1 MTFLDARSND
11 TCQIHADVCIVGAG
25 AAGIALARELSGSG
39 LRIALIESGDIK
51 YRHRP
56 QFLYL
61 GRNTGK
67 RNFSTVFSRFRV
79 FGGSTTRWGGQCR
92 PLDPIDFEHREAI
105 PYSGWPFDFAHI
117 EPFYR
122 RAQVVCNLGP
132 YDYDPAASS
141 LDRNSSVPAGDES
154 LVTRRYQFSYPA
166 NFSEA
171 YRQELERA
179 TDIQVHLNAN
189 LVEIVLQEDTN
200 QIRHLELATLNDRR
214 VSLQAKA
221 YVLACG
227 GLENVRLLLASNR
240 VANTGIGNA
249 HDLVG
254 RFFMDHAYFF
264 PGYFKPKSPDF
275 KLDNFVIRDYAAV
288 GCEQRSHLALSLDEA
303 TRHREGLNGASMYLV
318 RRDKYKT
325 LPEYMS
331 RGGLALNHLIDILRH
346 REIPDSELLTDFA
359 DLLGGFG
366 DAAKTLGRQLRSL
379 GHRQLVPGIRVA
391 LEMTPC
397 RNSRVVLNDQK
408 DRFGMPRIDVDWQL
422 NERDRQGYYRL
433 MDVLRGE
440 FSRLGLGEFVTHDRV
455 DETGWPLA
463 MTGGKH
469 HMGTTR
475 MHADPR
481 QGVVD
486 PDCRVHG
493 VGNLFVAGSS
503 VFPTG
508 GYANPTL
515 TIVALAIRLAD
526 HLKSEFKTGSFS

>member
-1 MTFLDARSND
+1 MIFSDARSND
-11 TCQIHADVCIVGAG
+11 ASQIHTDICIVGAG

-39 LRIALIESGDIK
+39 LRVALIESGDIT

-67 RNFSTVFSRFRV
+67 RNFSTVFSRFRL

-92 PLDPIDFEHREAI
+92 PLDPIDFEPREAI
-105 PYSGWPFDFAHI
+105 PYSGWPFDFAHM
-117 EPFYR
+117 EPYYR
-122 RAQVVCNLGP
+122 RAQDVCNLGP
-132 YDYDPAASS
+132 YDYDPASVTASHGM
-141 LDRNSSVPAGDES
+141 DAA
-154 LVTRRYQFSYPA
+154 LVTRVYRFSYPA
-166 NFSEA
+166 NFSAA
-171 YRQELERA
+171 YRQELEQA
-179 TDIQVHLNAN
+179 PYIQVYLNAN
-189 LVEIVLQEDTN
+189 LVEVVLHEDTK
-200 QIRHLELATLNDRR
+200 QVQHLELSTLNGRR
-214 VSLQAKA
+214 ISLHAKA

-240 VANTGIGNA
+240 VMNTGIGNT

-264 PGYFKPKSPDF
+264 PGYFKAKSSNF
-275 KLDNFVIRDYAAV
+275 KLDDFVIQDYAKA
-288 GCEQRSHLALSLDEA
+288 GCEQRSHLALSLDES
-303 TRHREGLNGASMYLV
+303 TRYREGLNGASLYFV

-331 RGGLALNHLIDILRH
+331 RGGLVLNHLIDVLRH
-346 REIPDSELLTDFA
+346 REAPSTELITDLA
-359 DLLGGFG
+359 GLLGDFSN
-366 DAAKTLGRQLRSL
+366 AAKTLGRQL
-379 GHRQLVPGIRVA
+379 GGFAHRQWVPGLRIA

-397 RNSRVVLNDQK
+397 RNSRVKLNDQK
-408 DRFGMPRIDVDWQL
+408 DRFGMPRIDADWQL
-422 NERDRQGYYRL
+422 NERDREGYYRL
-433 MDVLRGE
+433 MEILRQELTKHDFGE
-440 FSRLGLGEFVTHDRV
+440 LVTHDQV
-455 DETGWPLA
+455 DESGWPLA

-486 PDCRVHG
+486 AHCRVHG
-493 VGNLFVAGSS
+493 IGNLFIAGSS

-526 HLKSEFKTGSFS
+526 HLKSSFKAGAFPA